1 MSLNEVSLPLGRR
14 FRALKLWA
22 VLRCLRP
29 RGPAGDD
36 PRARPPA
43 RSSSRAGCA
52 TSRAGRSRAPRR
64 FSLVCFRRDGS
75 DEENEA
81 LLARVNARGRVF
93 LSHTRLDGRYVLRLA
108 IGNARTT
115 EDDVRLAWDELNDRE
130 AAWTPS
136 ASSAASWSAT
146 R

>member
-1 MSLNEVSLPLGRR
+1 VNLSEVAVPLGRR

-22 VLRCLRP
+22 VLRCFGRDGLQAMIREHVRLAELFESWVRAEPGWEVAAP
-29 RGPAGDD
+29 RG
-36 PRARPPA
+36 
-43 RSSSRAGCA
+43 
-52 TSRAGRSRAPRR
+52 

-108 IGNARTT
+108 IGNRRTT
-115 EDDVRLAWDELNDRE
+115 EDDVRVAWDELR
-130 AAWTPS
+130 AA
-136 ASSAASWSAT
+136 AE
-146 R
+146 